1 MRIKTFFIFLLC
13 GIVVFFCLIF
23 LGSHQRP
30 SIQTLVSETHKQ
42 LYNLK
47 NFKENLRDA
56 EEKRLQAEEKHL
68 VMLGFTDK
76 PRLYPTDAWSNTTLP
91 IIVTVLFSGQ
101 EKMVLILNCVCI
113 NWAILLFP
121 NMILI
126 IQGVGFAK
134 NTAHMAG
141 NHAVLM
147 YNVGLSSSGL
157 QSVTPHCNTSQCQI
171 VPFDLTLFPP
181 HIQV

>member
-23 LGSHQRP
+23 LGSHPRP

-47 NFKENLRDA
+47 NFKENLKDA

-68 VMLGFTDK
+68 VMLGFTDN
-76 PRLYPTDAWSNTTLP
+76 PRLYPADSWTNTTLP

-101 EKMVLILNCVCI
+101 EKM
-113 NWAILLFP
+113 
-121 NMILI
+121 
-126 IQGVGFAK
+126 GVGFAK
-134 NTAHMAG
+134 NTAHMAA

-147 YNVGLSSSGL
+147 YNIGLSSSGL
-157 QSVTPHCNTSQCQI
+157 QLVAPHCNTSLCQI
-171 VPFDLTLFPP
+171 VPFDLTLFPI
-181 HIQV
+181 HIQVRQ